1 VISTPFSPNPDS
13 VATPASQTASPS
25 LAFAGFAH
33 RNQVTALPAARA
45 LNPFLAAGT
54 AVLLSNSFRTPAP
67 VSHSGGAVF
76 ASGSDAESDD
86 PFGDAGDD
94 SDDDPFGNVDDSDAD
109 A

>member
-1 VISTPFSPNPDS
+1 
-13 VATPASQTASPS
+13 
-25 LAFAGFAH
+25 
-33 RNQVTALPAARA
+33 